1 MSAAQERLHLGR
13 RYLVGF
19 HWRRSPHYFTDI
31 LILGA
36 GLAGLRAALAVPP
49 SLDVLVVTKDR
60 LPESNS
66 FYAQGGI
73 AGVLDAGDRFED
85 HERDTLRA
93 GDGLCDAEVVRRV
106 VREAPREIETLQ
118 HWGARFDEEGSG
130 KLKLAREAGHSAARI
145 VHVGDATG
153 QEVMRVVISQ
163 AQQRPHITIWE
174 NTFTLD
180 LLTADGQCVGAAVFR
195 HGEVWLVWSRQTVL
209 ATGGAGQL
217 YRETTNPAV
226 ATGDGLAMA
235 WRAGA
240 QIRDMEFLQFHP
252 TVLYVAGS
260 ARHLITEAARGA
272 GAILRDRFG
281 RRFMPDL
288 DPRGELAPR
297 DIVARAIVRQMEI
310 TNHPC
315 VYLDMSHLP
324 ADRIRREFPGIA
336 RVCAS
341 FGLDITRDWIPV
353 RPAAHY
359 MIGGVGVDLRGR
371 TSLPNLWAC
380 GEVSASGLHGANRL
394 ASNSLLESLVYGR
407 WCGEGSAEAA
417 QQSQQQPRPL
427 PLSARPG
434 ECDPTIRLDD
444 IRNALQSLLWRKAGV
459 IRHGTALKDALADV
473 RFWAGYVLAQEFR
486 QPAGWELQNLLTN
499 AWMLVW
505 AALQREESR
514 GVHYRED
521 FPHRDDEHWQRHLTI
536 PPPLTATDS
545 GSEPADGIRS

>member
-1 MSAAQERLHLGR
+1 
-13 RYLVGF
+13 
-19 HWRRSPHYFTDI
+19 
-31 LILGA
+31 
-36 GLAGLRAALAVPP
+36 
-49 SLDVLVVTKDR
+49 
-60 LPESNS
+60 
-66 FYAQGGI
+66 
-73 AGVLDAGDRFED
+73 
-85 HERDTLRA
+85 
-93 GDGLCDAEVVRRV
+93 
-106 VREAPREIETLQ
+106 
-118 HWGARFDEEGSG
+118 
-130 KLKLAREAGHSAARI
+130 
-145 VHVGDATG
+145 
-153 QEVMRVVISQ
+153 
-163 AQQRPHITIWE
+163 
-174 NTFTLD
+174 
-180 LLTADGQCVGAAVFR
+180 
-195 HGEVWLVWSRQTVL
+195 
-209 ATGGAGQL
+209 
-217 YRETTNPAV
+217 
-226 ATGDGLAMA
+226 
-235 WRAGA
+235 
-240 QIRDMEFLQFHP
+240 
-252 TVLYVAGS
+252 
-260 ARHLITEAARGA
+260 
-272 GAILRDRFG
+272 
-281 RRFMPDL
+281 MPDL

-324 ADRIRREFPGIA
+324 ADRIRQEFPGIA